1 MNLEKDLKE
10 LRRQKQLKESAIAQL
25 RKRSKDSNA
34 RPRAET
40 NMLSKNPEM
49 QKIYILIYLA
59 FPTSSSL
66 SNSRIRIVSSFSRRS
81 FKLSK

>member
-25 RKRSKDSNA
+25 RKRSKDSLA

-40 NMLSKNPEM
+40 NILSKNPEM
-49 QKIYILIYLA
+49 QKI
-59 FPTSSSL
+59 
-66 SNSRIRIVSSFSRRS
+66 
-81 FKLSK
+81 

>member
-10 LRRQKQLKESAIAQL
+10 LRRQKHLKESAIAQL

-49 QKIYILIYLA
+49 QKI
-59 FPTSSSL
+59 
-66 SNSRIRIVSSFSRRS
+66 
-81 FKLSK
+81 